1 MAAAGIDEAGTWGLI
16 RLGFS
21 SRASLVIVQAQD
33 VLGLGREARL
43 NTPGTIEGN
52 WQWRLRPGELTPEL
66 AARLRAATAEAG
78 RLPLPIP

>member
-1 MAAAGIDEAGTWGLI
+1 MAAAGIDERGVWGLI

-21 SRASLVIVQAQD
+21 SRASLVVVQAQD

-66 AARLRAATAEAG
+66 ADEAPGGDRGGRAAAAA
-78 RLPLPIP
+78 